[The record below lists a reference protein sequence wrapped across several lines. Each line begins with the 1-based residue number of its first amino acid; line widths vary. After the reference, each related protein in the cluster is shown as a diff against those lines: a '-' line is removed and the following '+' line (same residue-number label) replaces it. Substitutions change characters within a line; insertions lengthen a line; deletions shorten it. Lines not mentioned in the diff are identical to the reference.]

1 MSMDADLNARFRKLL
16 EERRGLLLPGA
27 GHALAARVIA
37 EVGFE
42 ALYITGAGIANS
54 LHGVPDIGLVSL
66 SEVTANITSM
76 RECCPELP
84 IFADGDTGFGNAVN
98 MYRTVQLFERAGANA
113 IQIEDQLFP
122 KKCGHFA
129 GKGVVD
135 AREMVD
141 KVKAAAD
148 ARRDSNFTIVART
161 DSRAILGLSAA
172 IDRVNMYYEAGAEAT
187 FVEAPQT
194 LDEIETIARETPGL
208 KILNIVHG
216 GKTPMPS
223 LDQIK
228 AWQFSGVLYAN
239 AALQAALRAMSGVL
253 THLKDTGSLAGV
265 EGQLADFAERQKFVD
280 KARYDALE
288 ARYASPLADAAE

>member
-1 MSMDADLNARFRKLL
+1 MTDRDLSRKFLALL

-27 GHALAARVIA
+27 GCALAARVIA
-37 EVGFE
+37 ETGFD
-42 ALYITGAGIANS
+42 ALYITGAGIANT

-76 RECCPELP
+76 REACPDLP

-98 MYRTVQLFERAGANA
+98 MYRTVQLYERAGANA

-129 GKGVVD
+129 GKAVID
-135 AREMVD
+135 AGEMVD
-141 KVKAAAD
+141 KVKAAVD
-148 ARRDSNFTIVART
+148 ARRDENFVIVART
-161 DSRAILGLSAA
+161 DSRAMLGLDAA
-172 IDRVNMYYEAGAEAT
+172 IERVHMYHEAGAQAT

-194 LDEIETIARETPGL
+194 LEEIERVAKETPGL

-216 GKTPMPS
+216 GKTPMPTME
-223 LDQIK
+223 QIK

-239 AALQAALRAMSGVL
+239 AALQASIRSMSHVL
-253 THLKDTGSLAGV
+253 GHLKAVGSLAGV
-265 EGQLADFAERQKFVD
+265 EDQLANFAERQRVVD
-280 KARYDALE
+280 KARFDALE
-288 ARYASPLADAAE
+288 ERYASKANAG